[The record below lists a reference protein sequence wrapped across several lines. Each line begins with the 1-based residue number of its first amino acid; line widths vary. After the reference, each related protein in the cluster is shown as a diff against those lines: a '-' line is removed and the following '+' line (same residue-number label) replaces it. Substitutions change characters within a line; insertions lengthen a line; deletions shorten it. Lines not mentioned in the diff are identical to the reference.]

1 MCSRIPKDV
10 LQLHAD
16 STECLVQVLQGLDG
30 GGKTMHFEAL
40 RREVQLA
47 SRFNS
52 ERLVQ
57 VAFCSYL
64 TMASQFSIDD
74 FSSCQG

>member
-1 MCSRIPKDV
+1 M
-10 LQLHAD
+10 
-16 STECLVQVLQGLDG
+16 ECLCTATQVLQGLDG
-30 GGKTMHFEAL
+30 GGKTVHFEAL

-57 VAFCSYL
+57 VISEL
-64 TMASQFSIDD
+64 PSIIMTKKPGCPTQVGCMHQHG
-74 FSSCQG
+74 SMHE